1 MDILFFSEKGNSLVV
16 EEEDDDEEE
25 FQFRNDKYVTAG
37 GKQESAS
44 KGQGK

>member
-37 GKQESAS
+37 GK
-44 KGQGK
+44 